1 VLGRIPI
8 VLSCLAIGAGPVFPA
23 SPKEPPKAK
32 SSKSSPKRPPTEA
45 APAPA
50 PSLAVALEG
59 PDTGPQALVGWMLR
73 DADKDSLLEGREA
86 ERNFTPGSTQKL
98 FTTWLALET
107 LGPDRTYA
115 TDLRRRGE
123 VKQGVLDGDLVMVG
137 CGDPGFAGLSLGE
150 AHGRDRIFADWLAAV
165 RRAGIAKVTG
175 CVLGDGSFL
184 AEEGP
189 HPASLW
195 EDAGNYYAGNV
206 SGLCFNDNLYAL
218 TFDGAPSAG
227 RTVSLKGSAPR
238 HTGIARFDNRLLTGP
253 KGGRD
258 SAYILGGF
266 PSPVRLLR
274 GTYPAGR
281 MPFTIKGSLPN
292 PAWTAAREF
301 RDHLAANGIEV
312 ATPIGRVCGDSLD
325 LPNVPPVDVKTTSL
339 LATHASAPV
348 KEMVRHVNQKS
359 DNNYASQLLALC
371 GKASGR
377 PGDWRG
383 GLLAL
388 DERLDRNGF
397 DGTQIHFRD
406 GNGLSRYNWVSPAQT
421 ARLLILA
428 RKGPHREAWLA
439 SLVGAPG
446 STKKLERYGSGWSG
460 RLLVKTGTLE
470 GVASLAGYLRA
481 DSGRW
486 LAFAVSTNNYATR
499 GGPDGAVDPQ
509 RAFIP
514 LLRRWAARY

>member
-1 VLGRIPI
+1 MLGRIPI
-8 VLSCLAIGAGPVFPA
+8 VLLVFALSACPA
-23 SPKEPPKAK
+23 LSA
-32 SSKSSPKRPPTEA
+32 SSKATAKIANKPSA
-45 APAPA
+45 A
-50 PSLAVALEG
+50 PSLEG
-59 PDTGPQALVGWMLR
+59 PETGPQALVGWMLR
-73 DADKDSLLEGREA
+73 DADKDSLLEAREA

-115 TDLRRRGE
+115 TELRRRGE
-123 VKQGVLDGDLVMVG
+123 VKQGVLAGDLLLKG
-137 CGDPGFAGLSLGE
+137 GGDPGFAGLSLGE
-150 AHGRDRIFADWLAAV
+150 AHGRDRIFAAWLAAV
-165 RRAGIAKVTG
+165 RRAGIAKVLG

-218 TFDGAPSAG
+218 TFDGASAAG
-227 RTVSLKGSAPR
+227 RAVALKGASPR
-238 HTGIARFDNRLLTGP
+238 HTGIARFDNRLLTGAV
-253 KGGRD
+253 GSRD

-266 PSPVRLLR
+266 PSPARLLR
-274 GTYPAGR
+274 GSYPAGR
-281 MPFTIKGSLPN
+281 MPFQIKGSLPN

-301 RDHLAANGIEV
+301 RDHLAANGIEI
-312 ATPIGRVCGDSLD
+312 APPAGGPCGDSLA
-325 LPNVPPVDVKTTSL
+325 LPNGPAPDYAGTQV
-339 LATHASAPV
+339 LASHASAPV
-348 KEMVRHVNQKS
+348 RELVRHTNQKS
-359 DNNYASQLLALC
+359 DNNYASQLLVLC
-371 GKASGR
+371 GKAAGR

-388 DERLDRNGF
+388 QERLVRNGF
-397 DGTQIHFRD
+397 DETQIHFRD

-421 ARLLILA
+421 VKLLVLA
-428 RKGPHREAWLA
+428 RKGPQREAWLA

-446 STKKLERYGSGWSG
+446 SGKKLERYGSGWSG
-460 RLLVKTGTLE
+460 RLLIKTGTLE
-470 GVASLAGYLRA
+470 GVASLAGYLQA

-486 LAFAVSTNNYATR
+486 LAFTVSANNYATR
-499 GGPDGAVDPQ
+499 NGPDGAVDPQ
-509 RAFIP
+509 KAFIP